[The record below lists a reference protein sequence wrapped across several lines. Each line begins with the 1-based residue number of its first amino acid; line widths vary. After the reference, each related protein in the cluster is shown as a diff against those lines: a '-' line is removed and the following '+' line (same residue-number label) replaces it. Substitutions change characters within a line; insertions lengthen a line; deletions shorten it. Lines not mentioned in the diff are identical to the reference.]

1 MSETVKTSKSSEFVS
16 LSEAYL
22 QPNLYG
28 DISRMFVD
36 YTPDKDTVTIAPLPS
51 VALGFTQEVEIIS
64 KHNRRK
70 QEADAVE
77 ISEQQIFPKQVGWKP
92 WVRINKKGEVYK
104 IYFVATG
111 FTSQIMFGRNQ
122 NGWKNVGKITDQIVS
137 AFGNQ
142 KLGIK
147 GVRFTMDIYKAM
159 PESLKP
165 RTGRCMIFN
174 TMRGHVNDNQHFIF
188 LRDGHLE
195 NMGMYYSEEGVCT
208 TALDF
213 LPIVEV
219 PKDILVKVRS
229 QVRNGLTP
237 ESSLRI
243 KRPKVQVETKAKL
256 KAQDKTKA

>member
-22 QPNLYG
+22 QQNLYG

-165 RTGRCMIFN
+165 RTGRCMIFTSARCEVNKN
-174 TMRGHVNDNQHFIF
+174 TQFHYLYNGI
-188 LRDGHLE
+188 E
-195 NMGMYYSEEGVCT
+195 ECITKYYNESGLCQ
-208 TALDF
+208 TAVEF

-219 PKDILVKVRS
+219 PKDILIKVGS
-229 QVRNGLTP
+229 KVRNGATP
-237 ESSLRI
+237 GSSLRI
-243 KRPKVQVETKAKL
+243 KRPKTQV
-256 KAQDKTKA
+256 